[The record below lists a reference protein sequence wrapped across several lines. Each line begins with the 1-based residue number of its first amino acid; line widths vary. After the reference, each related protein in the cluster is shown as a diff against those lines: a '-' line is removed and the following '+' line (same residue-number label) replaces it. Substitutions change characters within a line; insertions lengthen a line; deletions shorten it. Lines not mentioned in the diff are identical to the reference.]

1 MKHAYPAEL
10 AAAVRERWC
19 ADGAP
24 RGVAVP
30 ATDLPELETLEQL
43 LSIAYQASLLREE
56 ERPVIFRLILADPHD
71 FPPDAGPPSGLHRLL
86 FTHGRPLDAAE
97 LRRLSPAVKYH
108 RALIGVRRSGVREFE
123 IWGIVQSGPR
133 WLHAAQGGRAAPSS
147 LPPSALVVRVTGPGL
162 LAVARGPS
170 TLCVLHGGRLSGSAT
185 DVFES
190 RWLADM
196 FVGLR
201 AELAALQLADQSRAR
216 GPWGALAPEMIEFVA
231 PQMLKRLISTVRGTH
246 HGGMLVVLPSGH
258 ALPTTFGQA
267 LVRIKYEFCEE
278 EPRRRYRTLVHASLR
293 ALAASSPRRRPAPS
307 PAGQPSSEVKLLA
320 TDEALIELS
329 SLIAALANVDGAVV
343 LTDRFE
349 LIGFGCEIGGNLTDV
364 TTVRQALDVEATRW
378 APETTET
385 VGTRHRAAY
394 RLCERIHEALAIVVS
409 QDGTVRFVTWKDGGV
424 TYWDQLV
431 DWPDL

>member
-10 AAAVRERWC
+10 AASVRERWC

-24 RGVAVP
+24 RDVAVP
-30 ATDLPELETLEQL
+30 AADLPELETLEQL

-56 ERPVIFRLILADPHD
+56 ERPVIFRLLLADPHD
-71 FPPDAGPPSGLHRLL
+71 FPPDAGPPWGLYRLL

-108 RALIGVRRSGVREFE
+108 RTLIGVRRSGVREFE

-133 WLHAAQGGRAAPSS
+133 WLHAPQGGRAAPSS
-147 LPPSALVVRVTGPGL
+147 LPPSALVVHVTGPGL

-170 TLCVLHGGRLSGSAT
+170 TLCLLHGGRLSGPAT

-201 AELAALQLADQSRAR
+201 AEFAALQLADQSRAR
-216 GPWGALAPEMIEFVA
+216 GPWSALAPEMIELVA
-231 PQMLKRLISTVRGTH
+231 PQMLKRLVTTVRGTH

-267 LVRIKYEFCEE
+267 HVRIKYEFCEE
-278 EPRRRYRTLVHASLR
+278 EPRRRYRTLVLASLR

-307 PAGQPSSEVKLLA
+307 PAGQASSEVQLLA
-320 TDEALIELS
+320 ADEALLELS

-343 LTDRFE
+343 LTERFE
-349 LIGFGCEIGGNLTDV
+349 LIGFGCEIGGDLTDV
-364 TTVRQALDVEATRW
+364 TTVRQALDMEATRW
-378 APETTET
+378 ATETTET

-431 DWPDL
+431 DWPDM